1 MEALGILIGL
11 SLVAL
16 PFVLPIALW
25 VSIRRLRARLDETSR
40 LLQRQTE
47 YLDVLL
53 KRVTAL
59 EGAAKGEAETKAPV
73 TAPTAPATTPLVSA
87 EVRVPEATA
96 PEVPLTARPIQPRVV
111 APESPPPIPA
121 PIYREEPV
129 LSDEAF
135 TGIEG
140 RSAEAPPSPR
150 PAPPAPESQP
160 EFAPVPQPSAI
171 EAPTSEA
178 PPPPAPPTPPEPP
191 PPWLR
196 LPEFDWERLVGVR
209 LFSAIAGIALVLAGI
224 FFLRYSIE
232 HGWLQPTVRV
242 AIGVLTGVGLL
253 VVCELK
259 AARKYPVTA
268 NALDAAAIAI
278 LFSTF
283 FSAYA
288 LWQLVPAG
296 AAFALLAVVTTT
308 AVLLS
313 IRRESLFIAVL
324 GLLGG
329 FATPALLSTGE
340 NRPIGLFSYLMLLNV
355 GLAWVAYRQRWP
367 ILTALTLAFTA
378 IYQWG
383 WIARFLDAG
392 QLPLATGIFVAF
404 AAVSFAALVI
414 AGKNAGDDDR
424 APLFEKTALLA
435 SAMPL
440 LFAVY
445 FATVPEFGDR
455 FWLLFGFLLLVD
467 AGLFA
472 IALARSESLLH
483 AAGAIVTV
491 VVFAAWLGRSYTSA
505 AWPAV
510 VGIVSVFVMFYL
522 TAPLIAAR
530 FRRAVGEPGE
540 RAVFAAPV
548 LLFVFAALVR
558 VEPATDSPALIF
570 IPLFA
575 LVTAIGWRAIV
586 SRQGTLYYT
595 AAFLTLTT
603 EAVWTL
609 RFLRSERLGA
619 AVVLY
624 TAFALMYVGIPMLA
638 RRQGRPLQP
647 EAGSGVVLL
656 ASLGLLL
663 FLAAGPLAPQALWAF
678 ALLLAILNAALFIE
692 SAAARL
698 PLISVIGTVASWVL
712 LGVWWARAGGA
723 AGVLPGLLVIVG
735 FTLLMLGGYAWTR
748 RTVGAQAFQTQSDFR
763 NGVYIALVGHLFL
776 MGLAADARWS
786 VPPWPLFGALA
797 VVTIALLT
805 TALAFSQAA
814 LHAATVGAS
823 AIVLL
828 AFAAAAEAAPWP
840 TVSIAA
846 FAALAGTALAWIPLS
861 RLFGFAPVGTATAAA
876 AFAVGELGAIIA
888 AAQTGAPNVWI
899 LTAWHTTAFG
909 VIVTLTARER
919 WPYVAVAAAVLGG
932 ITVAA
937 WAEPHVAPENWAP
950 LLILATPICA
960 VFIAYPLLL
969 GARSRDARE
978 PYLAAIVASA
988 WFLLAARHALIIG
1001 GYESIVGIVP
1011 VALGAIMA
1019 LLLRQLLRL
1028 EPVGARDL
1036 GRLAMVAAAA
1046 LGFITV
1052 AIPLQLQHQ
1061 WITIG
1066 WALEG
1071 AALAWLFRRIP
1082 HRGLLLGSAAL
1093 LGVAFVR
1100 LALNPE
1106 VFRYVDRGSTMRIFN
1121 WYLYAYLMTAA
1132 AMFSAAWWLS
1142 ETDDALGAR
1151 RVRMSY
1157 LAAGGGVVLLFLLLN
1172 IEIADY
1178 YSSGPEIMFRFG
1190 SAIAQ
1195 DLTYTIGWLLFGLA
1209 LLAAGIVLGSRAARG
1224 AAVGLIA
1231 VTALKCFLYDL
1242 GSLEGLYRVAA
1253 FVGLAIS
1260 LTLVSLVLQK
1270 FVLMPR
1276 GETA

>member
-11 SLVAL
+11 SLIAL
-16 PFVLPIALW
+16 PFILPIAAW
-25 VSIRRLRARLDETSR
+25 VSIRRLRARLDETSG
-40 LLQRQTE
+40 LLQRQNE
-47 YLDVLL
+47 YIDVLL

-59 EGAAKGEAETKAPV
+59 EGAAKGDSKAPV
-73 TAPTAPATTPLVSA
+73 TAPATPAATPIVIPEVSWT
-87 EVRVPEATA
+87 EAAA
-96 PEVPLTARPIQPRVV
+96 PEVPPTAQPIEPCVA

-121 PIYREEPV
+121 PIYREGPAV
-129 LSDEAF
+129 SDAEF
-135 TGIEG
+135 TGVEG
-140 RSAEAPPSPR
+140 AGVEEPPR
-150 PAPPAPESQP
+150 PAPAMPESQP
-160 EFAPVPQPSAI
+160 ESEPIPQPSAI
-171 EAPTSEA
+171 EEPTSES
-178 PPPPAPPTPPEPP
+178 PPPVPPVPPAPPEPP
-191 PPWLR
+191 QPWLQ

-253 VVCELK
+253 VLCELK
-259 AARKYPVTA
+259 AARQYPVTA
-268 NALDAAAIAI
+268 NALDAAAVAI

-288 LWQLVPAG
+288 LWQLIPAG
-296 AAFALLAVVTTT
+296 AAFALLAAVTAT

-329 FATPALLSTGE
+329 FATPALLSTGD

-414 AGKNAGDDDR
+414 AGRNAADDDK
-424 APLFEKTALLA
+424 APIFEKTALLA
-435 SAMPL
+435 SATPL

-445 FATVPEFGDR
+445 FATVPEFGGR

-505 AWPAV
+505 AWPAA
-510 VGIVSVFVMFYL
+510 VGIVSVFVVFYL

-530 FRRAVGEPGE
+530 FRRAVGEPGA

-558 VEPATDSPALIF
+558 VEPATDSPALLF

-575 LVTAIGWRAIV
+575 LVAAIGWRAIV
-586 SRQGTLYYT
+586 SRQGTLYYS

-603 EAVWTL
+603 EAVWTMT
-609 RFLRSERLGA
+609 FLRSERLGA

-624 TAFALMYVGIPMLA
+624 TAFGLMYVGVPMLA
-638 RRQGRPLQP
+638 RRQSRALQP

-656 ASLGLLL
+656 ASLALLL

-698 PLISVIGTVASWVL
+698 PLISAIGTVASWVL

-748 RTVGAQAFQTQSDFR
+748 RTVGAQAFQTQGDFR
-763 NGVYIALVGHLFL
+763 NGLYIALVGHLFL

-805 TALAFSQAA
+805 TALAFSQAG

-828 AFAAAAEAAPWP
+828 AFAAAADAAPWP
-840 TVSIAA
+840 IVSIAA

-861 RLFGFAPVGTATAAA
+861 RRFGFARGGSATAAA
-876 AFAVGELGAIIA
+876 AFGVGELGAIIA

-899 LTAWHTTAFG
+899 LTAWHTAALS
-909 VIVTLTARER
+909 VILTLTARER
-919 WPYVAVAAAVLGG
+919 WRYVAVAAAALGG
-932 ITVAA
+932 MTVAA
-937 WAEPHVAPENWAP
+937 WAEAHFGSENWAP
-950 LLILATPICA
+950 LLILATPIFA

-969 GARSRDARE
+969 GARSRDARD

-1001 GYESIVGIVP
+1001 GYASIVGSVP
-1011 VALGAIMA
+1011 VMLGATMA

-1028 EPVGARDL
+1028 EPAGARDL
-1036 GRLAMVAAAA
+1036 GRLAIVAAAA

-1052 AIPLQLQHQ
+1052 AIPLQVEHQ

-1106 VFRYVDRGSTMRIFN
+1106 VFRYVDRGRTMRIFN
-1121 WYLYAYLMTAA
+1121 WYLYAYLVTAA
-1132 AMFSAAWWLS
+1132 AMFAAAWWLS
-1142 ETDDALGAR
+1142 ETNDALGTR
-1151 RVRMSY
+1151 RVRLSSI
-1157 LAAGGGVVLLFLLLN
+1157 AAGGGVVLLFLLLN

-1209 LLAAGIVLGSRAARG
+1209 LLVTGIVLGSCAARG
-1224 AAVGLIA
+1224 ASVALIA
-1231 VTALKCFLYDL
+1231 ITALKCFLYDL
-1242 GSLEGLYRVAA
+1242 GSLQGLYRVAA